1 MPLVYDISLL
11 VEPWKFHWLPV
22 AIGLGSL
29 VVSLVKRFDQKTFD
43 GLDLSWLTFIVWAIQ
58 SNYRIYQT
66 SESPHL
72 MENLGGLLVTSQ
84 EMIGSF
90 LVLGGLVFLELVET
104 LVRRPAPLSLQ
115 PNPTVHA
122 LKIRNS
128 VLFLIVL
135 QVFLNWWITDLAWW
149 GFSLSQTLPFEP

>member
-1 MPLVYDISLL
+1 MTLIYDISLL
-11 VEPWKFHWLPV
+11 VEPWKIHWLPI
-22 AIGLGSL
+22 AIGLGAL
-29 VVSLVKRFDQKTFD
+29 AVSLVKRSDQGMFD
-43 GLDLSWLTFIVWAIQ
+43 GAELSWLALAVWALQ
-58 SNYRIYQT
+58 ANTLVYQA

-90 LVLGGLVFLELVET
+90 LVLGGLVLLEMVGI
-104 LVRRPAPLSLQ
+104 LVRRSGRSSLR
-115 PNPTVHA
+115 PNSTIRLLGV
-122 LKIRNS
+122 RNS

-149 GFSLSQTLPFEP
+149 GFSSNLAFSLMP